1 MGTTSCS
8 IIGCQTKPLES
19 LPPMPN
25 AESEAVDIAGE
36 KSVLEVKLQSKKERD
51 KLKKTQNSQSATV
64 GNI

>member
-1 MGTTSCS
+1 
-8 IIGCQTKPLES
+8 
-19 LPPMPN
+19 MPN